1 VSTGVDD
8 KLKKGVVI
16 ASGIFPEKVEV
27 VAVEQSGTNYAVV
40 ARGLETGKTYDNI
53 LSAEQV
59 EQLDISPAAED
70 VNFGTDAAEFFVGVE
85 ANRIRLAFEFD
96 PLFALNASR
105 VDPVPHQLDAV
116 YKYMVPHHRAV
127 RYLLADDPGAG
138 KTIMAGLVLKE
149 LKMRGLV
156 KSCLIVAPGHL
167 KYQWQREMKE
177 KFGERFTIVDRATMD
192 ASYGSNVWKDRSWCI
207 TSLDFVRQDDI
218 KETLRNSRWDLV
230 VVDEAHKM
238 AAYQYGGKTHKTKRY
253 QLGEV
258 LAANATNLLFL
269 TATPHKGDPDNF
281 RLLLSLLDNN
291 VFATQDNMERVLRDD
306 REQYVLRR
314 MKEELKGFDG
324 KPLFPPRD
332 VATVGY
338 ELSKPEQDLYEDV
351 TAYVKKYYRRALC
364 IEDERKRRNITLA
377 LIVLQRRAASS
388 VRALRNSLE
397 NRRKRLQDMLDNK
410 KLRQEIA
417 DTYGD
422 IEDMPEEERW
432 KIEDKLESL
441 TTALDF
447 EELQEEISE
456 LSKLIEEA
464 RRIER
469 AEVETKL
476 SSLKE
481 LLENQVTKGK
491 IDEKLLIF
499 TEARATLEYLT
510 ERIEEWGYSV
520 CTIHGNM
527 NLEARIKAEEEFR
540 HSKQVMVA
548 TEAAGEGVN
557 LQFCWMMVN
566 YDIPWNP
573 NRLEQRMGRIHRYG
587 QKHPIVFIFNMV
599 ALNTR
604 EGQVLNKLFEK
615 LDQMKKHLGED
626 KVYDVISDI
635 LENVS
640 AEDLLRRVALGE
652 QEVAEAEEEIDAVSV
667 EQTKEEISRLMG
679 EALAIRVD
687 EGWSKEKARLSEENK
702 LIPEYLENFFVR
714 AFDAIA
720 GKGKVRRRGDGFLS
734 IKWVPAEIKDISYEV
749 RMRYGLVDDHYPK
762 FTFNKDLLKE
772 EETADFVAPGHPLME
787 AVIEKVLEKFGPH
800 MRMGAVYEDP
810 DGELN
815 GLIWFLEGSVTD
827 GMGEVVGKRMFAVYA
842 PVEGEIRQI
851 QPAVLWDLKPAGS
864 KVSQELIE
872 LAARRPEVM
881 GYVVSNEFED
891 YRKSLVEERE
901 REIAIKKKYGLAAL
915 EDRIEELDLK
925 MLEYLEKGGAEDDLA
940 FQNYDR
946 DMERLKYEK
955 EKMEERLRREA
966 NLTLKPP
973 RVLGVAAVMPAV
985 GAGRIS
991 RNPEIEAIGMKVTM
1005 EYERKHGRT
1014 PRDVSGQKVGYDV
1027 VSEDETEL
1035 RYIEVKARAG
1045 EGQIF
1050 LTPNE
1055 WMTLGQLGDNAWL
1068 YVVAQCADEP
1078 VLYTI
1083 QNPAKKLKPSREVK
1097 IVRYVVAP
1105 EEWKRSEA

>member
-1 VSTGVDD
+1 VSTGADD
-8 KLKKGVVI
+8 KLKKGAVI
-16 ASGIFPEKVEV
+16 AGGIFPERVEV
-27 VAVEQSGTNYAVV
+27 VAVEQSGGSYAVV
-40 ARGLETGKTYDNI
+40 ARGLETSQIHDKI
-53 LSAEQV
+53 LSADQV
-59 EQLDISPAAED
+59 AQLEISPEVGDLSFA
-70 VNFGTDAAEFFVGVE
+70 TDAHEFFLGIE
-85 ANRIRLAFEFD
+85 AHRIRLAFEFD

-105 VDPVPHQLDAV
+105 VDGVPHQLEAV
-116 YKYMVPHHRAV
+116 YKYMLPHHRAV

-156 KSCLIVAPGHL
+156 NRCLIVVPGHL
-167 KYQWQREMKE
+167 KDQWLRELKE
-177 KFGERFTIVDRATMD
+177 KFGERFTSVDRATMD

-218 KETLRNSRWDLV
+218 KETLRNARWDLV

-238 AAYQYGGKTHKTKRY
+238 AAYQYGDKTHKTKRY
-253 QLGEV
+253 QVGEV
-258 LAANATNLLFL
+258 LASNATNLLFL

-291 VFATQDNMERVLRDD
+291 VFASQDSMERVLREG

-324 KPLFPPRD
+324 KRLFPPRK
-332 VATVGY
+332 VLTVGY
-338 ELSKPEQDLYEDV
+338 ELSRAEQDLYNNV
-351 TAYVKKYYRRALC
+351 TEYVKKYYKRAQRVKDVRRLQ
-364 IEDERKRRNITLA
+364 NITLA

-388 VRALRNSLE
+388 IRALRSSLE
-397 NRRKRLQDMLDNK
+397 NRKKRLQDMLDNHR
-410 KLRQEIA
+410 LVEEMEGI
-417 DTYGD
+417 YGD
-422 IEDMPEEERW
+422 LEDMPEEERW
-432 KIEDKLESL
+432 KVETALESL
-441 TTALDF
+441 TTARTF
-447 EELQEEISE
+447 EELQDEVSE
-456 LSKLIEEA
+456 LVRLIDQA
-464 RRIER
+464 RRVER
-469 AEVETKL
+469 AEVERKL
-476 SSLKE
+476 TSLKD
-481 LLENQVTKGK
+481 LLDKRLTKGK
-491 IDEKLLIF
+491 AEDKLLVF
-499 TEARATLEYLT
+499 TESKATLHYL
-510 ERIEEWGYSV
+510 EEKIQSWGYSV

-604 EGQVLNKLFEK
+604 EGRVLHKLFEK
-615 LDQMKKHLGED
+615 IDKMKEHLGED
-626 KVYDVISDI
+626 RVYDVIGDI
-635 LENVS
+635 LENVK

-667 EQTKEEISRLMG
+667 EQTKEEISRLIG

-687 EGWSKEKARLSEENK
+687 ERWSREKARLSEENK

-714 AFDAIA
+714 AFEAIA

-734 IKWVPAEIKDISYEV
+734 IKWVPAEIKDVSYEF
-749 RMRYGLVDDHYPK
+749 RTRYGLVDDHYPK

-772 EETADFVAPGHPLME
+772 EETADFIAPGHPLME
-787 AVIEKVLEKFGPH
+787 AVIEKVLQKFGP
-800 MRMGAVYEDP
+800 RLGLGAVYEDP
-810 DGELN
+810 DGEMN
-815 GLIWFLEGSVTD
+815 GLIWFLQGSVTD
-827 GMGEVVGKRMFAVYA
+827 GMGELVGKKMFAVYA

-851 QPAVLWDLKPAGS
+851 RPAVLWDLKPADS
-864 KVSQELIE
+864 KVPQELIK
-872 LAARRPEVM
+872 LAARKAEVV
-881 GYVVSNEFED
+881 GHVVSNEFED
-891 YRKSLVEERE
+891 YRKSLVEERK
-901 REIAIKKKYGLAAL
+901 REVAIKRKYGLAAL
-915 EDRIEELDLK
+915 DERIFDLDVK
-925 MLEYLEKGGAEDDLA
+925 MTEYLEKGGSEEDIA
-940 FQNYDR
+940 FQNYDH

-955 EKMEERLRREA
+955 QKMEDRLKREV
-966 NLTLKPP
+966 NLTLTPP

-991 RNPEIEAIGMKVTM
+991 RDREIEAIGMKVTM

-1027 VSEDETEL
+1027 VSEDESEV

-1055 WMTLGQLGDNAWL
+1055 WMTARQLGKKCWL
-1068 YVVAQCADEP
+1068 YIVANAANKP
-1078 VLYTI
+1078 KLYTI
-1083 QNPAKKLKPSREVK
+1083 QDPASKLQAAREVK
-1097 IVRYVVAP
+1097 TVRYVV
-1105 EEWKRSEA
+1105 ETQEWKKVVS